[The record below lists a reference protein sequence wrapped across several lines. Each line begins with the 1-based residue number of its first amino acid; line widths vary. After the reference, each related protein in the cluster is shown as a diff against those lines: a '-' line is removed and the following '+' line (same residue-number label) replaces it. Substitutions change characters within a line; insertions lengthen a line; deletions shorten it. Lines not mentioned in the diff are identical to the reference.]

1 MEDSLTILKGN
12 ITVGAI
18 NKSSRLPGCTVFR
31 ESKCQINYVWKGIRH
46 FCYGKPDQVVK
57 L

>member
-1 MEDSLTILKGN
+1 MEDSLAILKGN

-18 NKSSRLPGCTVFR
+18 NKSSRLPGCPVFR